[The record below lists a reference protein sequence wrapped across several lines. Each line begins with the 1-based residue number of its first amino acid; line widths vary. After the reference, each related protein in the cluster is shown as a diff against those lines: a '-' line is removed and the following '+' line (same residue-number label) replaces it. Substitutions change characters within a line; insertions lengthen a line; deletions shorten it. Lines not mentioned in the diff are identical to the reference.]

1 MRAGRSRWQ
10 EDSGE
15 QSASEPL
22 ILIPAGRPRE
32 PRRLYARVTSVQLLV
47 QLACARGHLHAPEEG
62 GCKELHRAHKE
73 RLDLEHLNREGKEEK
88 VL

>member
-22 ILIPAGRPRE
+22 ILIPE
-32 PRRLYARVTSVQLLV
+32 PRRLYARVNKCAITCATSV
-47 QLACARGHLHAPEEG
+47 CAWALT
-62 GCKELHRAHKE
+62 CS
-73 RLDLEHLNREGKEEK
+73 
-88 VL
+88 

>member
-1 MRAGRSRWQ
+1 M
-10 EDSGE
+10 
-15 QSASEPL
+15 
-22 ILIPAGRPRE
+22 
-32 PRRLYARVTSVQLLV
+32 QLLV